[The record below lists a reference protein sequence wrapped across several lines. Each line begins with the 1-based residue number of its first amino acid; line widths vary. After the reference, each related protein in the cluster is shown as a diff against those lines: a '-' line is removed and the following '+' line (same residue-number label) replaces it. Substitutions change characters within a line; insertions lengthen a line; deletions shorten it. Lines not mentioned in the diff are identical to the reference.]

1 MALPEGYEPVTF
13 LNSQGETI
21 TNDPVLLAQ
30 QRIDSITGV
39 DSTKR
44 DDSNDEV
51 EQDDNPISSMSGG
64 ELKEYAKANGIDIKG
79 LKTVGEVR
87 ERITTVQAAA
97 EEAAD
102 EDSDDD
108 SDSE

>member
-13 LNSQGETI
+13 LNSKGETI

-51 EQDDNPISSMSGG
+51 
-64 ELKEYAKANGIDIKG
+64 
-79 LKTVGEVR
+79 
-87 ERITTVQAAA
+87 
-97 EEAAD
+97 
-102 EDSDDD
+102 
-108 SDSE
+108 

>member
-1 MALPEGYEPVTF
+1 
-13 LNSQGETI
+13 
-21 TNDPVLLAQ
+21 
-30 QRIDSITGV
+30 
-39 DSTKR
+39 
-44 DDSNDEV
+44 
-51 EQDDNPISSMSGG
+51 MSGG

-87 ERITTVQAAA
+87 ERITSVQAAA

-102 EDSDDD
+102 EDGDDD